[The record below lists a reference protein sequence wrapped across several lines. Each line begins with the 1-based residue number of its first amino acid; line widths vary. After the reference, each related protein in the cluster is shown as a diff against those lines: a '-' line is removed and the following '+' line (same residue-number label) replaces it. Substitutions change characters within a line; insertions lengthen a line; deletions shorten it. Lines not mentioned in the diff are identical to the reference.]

1 MNSPLD
7 DLRSRRFGLII
18 CTILDHTKGCEIRA
32 APGCPVG
39 HGLERQRLHGAE
51 EMQATLSAHMG
62 RRGLFS
68 EDIVTAM
75 QWALPIVDPSIRPA
89 RPGGRW

>member
-7 DLRSRRFGLII
+7 DLRSRRFGLVI
-18 CTILDHTKGCEIRA
+18 CTILEDVKGCEIRA
-32 APGCPVG
+32 APDCPVG
-39 HGLERQRLHGAE
+39 HGHELQRLHDAE

-68 EDIVTAM
+68 ADIVAAM
-75 QWALPIVDPSIRPA
+75 QWAIPVVEPSA
-89 RPGGRW
+89 RRRGRR

>member
-7 DLRSRRFGLII
+7 DLRSRRFGLVI
-18 CTILDHTKGCEIRA
+18 CTILEDVKGCEIRS
-32 APGCPVG
+32 APDCPVG
-39 HGLERQRLHGAE
+39 HGCERQRLHDAE

-68 EDIVTAM
+68 ADIVAAM
-75 QWALPIVDPSIRPA
+75 QWAIPVVEPSA
-89 RPGGRW
+89 RQRGRR

>member
-7 DLRSRRFGLII
+7 DLRSRRFGLVI
-18 CTILDHTKGCEIRA
+18 CTILDDMKGCEIRA
-32 APGCPVG
+32 APGCAVG
-39 HGLERQRLHGAE
+39 HGRELQRLHDAE

-68 EDIVTAM
+68 ADIVAAM
-75 QWALPIVDPSIRPA
+75 QWAIPVVEPSA
-89 RPGGRW
+89 RRRGRR

>member
-7 DLRSRRFGLII
+7 DLRSRRFGLVI
-18 CTILDHTKGCEIRA
+18 CTILEDVKGCEIRA

-39 HGLERQRLHGAE
+39 HGCERQRLHDAE

-68 EDIVTAM
+68 ADIVAAM
-75 QWALPIVDPSIRPA
+75 QWAIPVVEPSA
-89 RPGGRW
+89 RRRGRR

>member
-7 DLRSRRFGLII
+7 DLRSRRFGLGI
-18 CTILDHTKGCEIRA
+18 CTIFEDMKGCEIRA

-39 HGLERQRLHGAE
+39 QGLERQRLHGAE

-75 QWALPIVDPSIRPA
+75 QWAIPVVEPSA
-89 RPGGRW
+89 RRR